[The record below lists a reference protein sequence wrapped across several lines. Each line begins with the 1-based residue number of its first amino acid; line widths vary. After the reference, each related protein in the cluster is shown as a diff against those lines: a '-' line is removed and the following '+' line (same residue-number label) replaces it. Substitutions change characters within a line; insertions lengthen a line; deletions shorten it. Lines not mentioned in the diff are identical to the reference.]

1 MKPGGGG
8 GGGGWSAGGEGG
20 VTGDGGGTGSGDG
33 CGGDGGG
40 DGTAG
45 GEGEGGG
52 GDVDLHASSAPGIW
66 LDRLRV
72 QYLEPLV
79 YLSVSDES
87 VSSEKHRHLPSK

>member
-1 MKPGGGG
+1 MKAGGDGGGIG
-8 GGGGWSAGGEGG
+8 SSAGGGAGE
-20 VTGDGGGTGSGDG
+20 GGGTGSGDG
-33 CGGDGGG
+33 CGGKGG
-40 DGTAG
+40 DDGTVG

-87 VSSEKHRHLPSK
+87 VSSEKHRHLSST